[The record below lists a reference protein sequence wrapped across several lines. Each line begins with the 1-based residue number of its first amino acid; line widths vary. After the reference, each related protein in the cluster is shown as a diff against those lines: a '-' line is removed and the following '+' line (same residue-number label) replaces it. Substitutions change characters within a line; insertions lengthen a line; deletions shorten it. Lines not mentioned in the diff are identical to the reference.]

1 MRDPDDYVLSDI
13 YESVFLDNDDSDTLE
28 EALISRAPKQKGFF
42 SELGTRTGKFLGN
55 KTAKDR
61 LKILDRYHEV
71 WADFIREWKSNK
83 RIRKAT
89 NSGKGYP
96 VSWIINYLEHVGIT
110 DADDVAKQLGYSTSS
125 SLYSPKSTK
134 STKSTKTKIRDLD
147 REQAGKL
154 IFSSVEN
161 HYAQENLSKPNSSY
175 RIQHLYP

>member
-1 MRDPDDYVLSDI
+1 VLSDI

-55 KTAKDR
+55 KTSNIK
-61 LKILDRYHEV
+61 LQILDKYHEV

-89 NSGKGYP
+89 NKGKGFP
-96 VSWIINYLEHVGIT
+96 VSFIINYLEHIGIT
-110 DADDVAKQLGYSTSS
+110 DSDDVAKQLGYSTSS
-125 SLYSPKSTK
+125 STYSPKSK
-134 STKSTKTKIRDLD
+134 KPTKSTKTQIRDLD

-154 IFSSVEN
+154 IFSSIEN
-161 HYAQENLSKPNSSY
+161 HYGQQNLSKPTTSY
-175 RIQHLYP
+175 RIQPLNIP